1 MLFLN
6 HHVFFRQW
14 WFQMTVEFPSLLKA
28 VYRRQW
34 WFMGN
39 LPTVTLISQWLA
51 RVLGQTS
58 WKCQRCLHL
67 PALDLCQRGSHQF
80 QGAIKCWQWQRS
92 KVGLYIHIYIH
103 TGWWFQTFFIFHF
116 IHGMTSFPLTNS
128 IIFQDGFLT
137 TNQIYIGRWVISLRN
152 SKGWWDDSHVIYL
165 TAHSHDFN
173 GEFKVICLVDF
184 VCTSSD
190 LKMYVPCFVQPQ
202 SLSFSALNALKCP
215 LSHEAL
221 VSIPSPN
228 NIWTAEVGRQRG
240 MPSQYW
246 RQTICSTM
254 SCCMCGAQFKSWW

>member
-1 MLFLN
+1 MFWAKPAGN
-6 HHVFFRQW
+6 AKGV
-14 WFQMTVEFPSLLKA
+14 SI
-28 VYRRQW
+28 YRHW
-34 WFMGN
+34 IF
-39 LPTVTLISQWLA
+39 VSEALISSRAPLNA
-51 RVLGQTS
+51 GSGNGQ
-58 WKCQRCLHL
+58 K
-67 PALDLCQRGSHQF
+67 LD
-80 QGAIKCWQWQRS
+80 
-92 KVGLYIHIYIH
+92 YISIYIYTYWLVVSNIFYFPFH
-103 TGWWFQTFFIFHF
+103 TWDDILPIDELHHF
-116 IHGMTSFPLTNS
+116 SRW
-128 IIFQDGFLT
+128 FLT

-240 MPSQYW
+240 MPSQY
-246 RQTICSTM
+246 
-254 SCCMCGAQFKSWW
+254 

>member
-1 MLFLN
+1 
-6 HHVFFRQW
+6 
-14 WFQMTVEFPSLLKA
+14 
-28 VYRRQW
+28 
-34 WFMGN
+34 MGN
-39 LPTVTLISQWLA
+39 LPAVTLISQWLA
-51 RVLGQTS
+51 HVLGQTS

-67 PALDLCQRGSHQF
+67 LALDLCQRGLLISSRAPLNAGSGNGQKLNS
-80 QGAIKCWQWQRS
+80 IS
-92 KVGLYIHIYIH
+92 MYIYIYTYWLVVSKH
-103 TGWWFQTFFIFHF
+103 FFLFHF

-184 VCTSSD
+184 VCTSSE
-190 LKMYVPCFVQPQ
+190 LKMYVLCFVQPQ

-221 VSIPSPN
+221 VSSPSPN
-228 NIWTAEVGRQRG
+228 NIWTVGEWAGRG
-240 MPSQYW
+240 E
-246 RQTICSTM
+246 CHHSTDDKLYM
-254 SCCMCGAQFKSWW
+254 QHDELLYVWSPVQKLMGARSSF

>member
-1 MLFLN
+1 MLAVATVKSWIIYPYIYTYWLVVSNIFYFPFHTWDDILPIDEL
-6 HHVFFRQW
+6 HHFSRW
-14 WFQMTVEFPSLLKA
+14 
-28 VYRRQW
+28 
-34 WFMGN
+34 
-39 LPTVTLISQWLA
+39 
-51 RVLGQTS
+51 
-58 WKCQRCLHL
+58 
-67 PALDLCQRGSHQF
+67 
-80 QGAIKCWQWQRS
+80 
-92 KVGLYIHIYIH
+92 
-103 TGWWFQTFFIFHF
+103 
-116 IHGMTSFPLTNS
+116 
-128 IIFQDGFLT
+128 FLT

-246 RQTICSTM
+246 RQTMCSTM

>member
-1 MLFLN
+1 
-6 HHVFFRQW
+6 
-14 WFQMTVEFPSLLKA
+14 
-28 VYRRQW
+28 
-34 WFMGN
+34 MGN

-92 KVGLYIHIYIH
+92 KVGLYIHIYIYILVCGFKH
-103 TGWWFQTFFIFHF
+103 FFIFHF

-128 IIFQDGFLT
+128 IIFQDGLLT

-184 VCTSSD
+184 VCVPLQSSKCMFCV
-190 LKMYVPCFVQPQ
+190 LSNL
-202 SLSFSALNALKCP
+202 SL
-215 LSHEAL
+215 
-221 VSIPSPN
+221 
-228 NIWTAEVGRQRG
+228 
-240 MPSQYW
+240 
-246 RQTICSTM
+246 
-254 SCCMCGAQFKSWW
+254 